1 MFYQFAK
8 RIIDTF
14 GSLAGLLILSPLF
27 LITAIA
33 IKLDSPGPIIFAQER
48 VSRGGKSL
56 KLYKFRSMVDN
67 AEDILYSN
75 PALLE
80 EYKSNS
86 YKIKND
92 PRLTRIGGFLR
103 HSSIDEL
110 PQLWNVLKGDMS
122 LVGPRAYRSV
132 ELKNQQEVY
141 PETKKYVSTL
151 LKVKPG
157 ITGPWQVG
165 GRSRITFEKRVRMD
179 AEYALKRSLAYDF
192 TVLLKTI
199 PAVIRGEGAD

>member
-75 PALLE
+75 PVLLE

>member
-1 MFYQFAK
+1 MFYQIAK
-8 RIIDTF
+8 RIIDIF
-14 GSLAGLLILSPLF
+14 GSLGGLIILSPLF

-75 PALLE
+75 PTLLE

-122 LVGPRAYRSV
+122 LVGPRAYRSI

-141 PETKKYVSTL
+141 PETKRYVSTL

-157 ITGPWQVG
+157 ITGPWQVA

>member
-8 RIIDTF
+8 GIIDIS
-14 GSLAGLLILSPLF
+14 GSLVGLVILSPLF
-27 LITAIA
+27 AITAII
-33 IKLDSPGPIIFAQER
+33 IKLDSPGPVFFTQER
-48 VSRGGKSL
+48 VSKGGKSF

-75 PALLE
+75 PKMLE
-80 EYKSNS
+80 EYELNS

-110 PQLWNVLKGDMS
+110 PQLLNVLKGDMS

-179 AEYALKRSLAYDF
+179 AAYSQKRSLIYDF
-192 TVLLKTI
+192 TILIRTI